1 MTPAPSA
8 QLAGE
13 IHLQLELTTAG
24 VTIPGDEVTIM
35 MPSQTERIVNCHLSP
50 CELSVFY
57 MEEIVRILVNLTL
70 PPNLGNNLT
79 DQN

>member
-13 IHLQLELTTAG
+13 IHLQFELTTAG

-35 MPSQTERIVNCHLSP
+35 MPKDS
-50 CELSVFY
+50 
-57 MEEIVRILVNLTL
+57 
-70 PPNLGNNLT
+70 
-79 DQN
+79 

>member
-13 IHLQLELTTAG
+13 IHLQFELTTAG

-35 MPSQTERIVNCHLSP
+35 MPKDN
-50 CELSVFY
+50 
-57 MEEIVRILVNLTL
+57 
-70 PPNLGNNLT
+70 
-79 DQN
+79 